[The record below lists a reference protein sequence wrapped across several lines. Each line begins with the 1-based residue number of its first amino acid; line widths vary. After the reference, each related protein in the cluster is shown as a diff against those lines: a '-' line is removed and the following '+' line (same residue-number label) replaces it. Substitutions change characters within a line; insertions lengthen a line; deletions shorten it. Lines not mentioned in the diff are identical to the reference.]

1 MADCLTLEYFS
12 GYSVQYCLFFL
23 EMCCVTVSVHCQ
35 VLYGLFVCSVHCG
48 NSRMVVWTVRIMLQ
62 WCCHCHYYA
71 PTQHLGQL
79 PPSRPPELCGLQSHP
94 CMDIDLPWSVGAYHL
109 VAHVLTFV
117 SMSTNILARRAG
129 AIINFSI
136 TAAVASQHGNAC
148 KICLTMYNRQWWWR
162 HGVDCLPVL
171 RGGGQGYNSNPQ

>member
-48 NSRMVVWTVRIMLQ
+48 NSTMVVWTVTIMLQ
-62 WCCHCHYYA
+62 WCCHCYYYA

-129 AIINFSI
+129 VIINFYYHCNSCQP
-136 TAAVASQHGNAC
+136 AWKCVQNLFDNVQQAVVVETWGRLPPSV
-148 KICLTMYNRQWWWR
+148 KRWR
-162 HGVDCLPVL
+162 SGL
-171 RGGGQGYNSNPQ
+171 